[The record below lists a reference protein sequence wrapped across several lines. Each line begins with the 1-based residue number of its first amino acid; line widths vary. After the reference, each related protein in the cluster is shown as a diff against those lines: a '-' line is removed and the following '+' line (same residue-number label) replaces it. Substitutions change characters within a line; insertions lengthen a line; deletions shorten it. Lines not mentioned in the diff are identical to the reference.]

1 MSGFQRK
8 KLDNGAKNPD
18 YVDLCEEDAQ
28 IPSQKFVC
36 ISFIS
41 PEKVLKQ
48 REQYIFEKFVQQW
61 DFSKSIEKFGEF
73 MNFVSFKYKL
83 KLDDV
88 MADFKDYVT
97 EEKNRLKS
105 YTVTD
110 DFKNFMDKNED
121 RITEDF
127 NKKNNFQTS
136 VRGIK
141 IRGSYSSQSEAE
153 LRAKK
158 LRESDP
164 NHDIFVGPVGVWM
177 PWDPDAYKTGRV
189 EFTEEELNQLHQEK
203 LKNEEKAKQEFD
215 QRIRDAKRKAIEENV
230 KKARESGNKLTQTL
244 SEDGELVGVT
254 KTVNFDE
261 REVAEVKISNGFG
274 KATIEEQSGKEQGGE
289 EQSLEQSGKEQGDG
303 MDQVD

>member
-1 MSGFQRK
+1 MSGFPKK
-8 KLDNGAKNPD
+8 KLDNGSKNPS
-18 YVDLCEEDAQ
+18 YVDLCEEDAT

-41 PEKVLKQ
+41 PEKVLKH

-61 DFSKSIEKFGEF
+61 EFSKSIEKFGDF
-73 MNFVSFKYKL
+73 MNFISFKYKL
-83 KLDDV
+83 KLDDI
-88 MADFKDYVT
+88 MADMKEYVT
-97 EEKNRLKS
+97 EEKKHLKS
-105 YTVTD
+105 YSVTD

-121 RITEDF
+121 RLTEDF
-127 NKKNNFQTS
+127 NKQNDFQTS

-141 IRGSYSSQSEAE
+141 IRGAYSSQAEAE

-189 EFTEEELNQLHQEK
+189 EFMEEELNQLHHEK

-215 QRIRDAKRKAIEENV
+215 QRVRDAKRKAIEENV
-230 KKARESGNKLTQTL
+230 KKARESGNKLTQTMT
-244 SEDGELVGVT
+244 EDGELVGVS
-254 KTVNFDE
+254 KTVNFDDREIAEIKPSMGVGKTKIEIASENEPLGDDSME
-261 REVAEVKISNGFG
+261 R
-274 KATIEEQSGKEQGGE
+274 
-289 EQSLEQSGKEQGDG
+289 
-303 MDQVD
+303 VD

>member
-1 MSGFQRK
+1 MSGFQKK
-8 KLDNGAKNPD
+8 KLDNGSKNPD
-18 YVDLCEEDAQ
+18 YVDLCEEDAT

-61 DFSKSIEKFGEF
+61 EFSKSIEKFGDF
-73 MNFVSFKYKL
+73 MNFISFKYKL
-83 KLDDV
+83 KLDDI
-88 MADFKDYVT
+88 MADMKEYVT
-97 EEKNRLKS
+97 EEKKHLKS
-105 YTVTD
+105 YLVAD
-110 DFKNFMDKNED
+110 DFKNFMDKNEE
-121 RITEDF
+121 RLTEDF
-127 NKKNNFQTS
+127 NKQNEFQTS

-141 IRGSYSSQSEAE
+141 IRGAYSSQAETE

-164 NHDIFVGPVGVWM
+164 SHDIFVGPVGVWM

-189 EFTEEELNQLHQEK
+189 EFMEEELNQLHHEK

-215 QRIRDAKRKAIEENV
+215 QRVRDAKRKAIEENV
-230 KKARESGNKLTQTL
+230 KKARESGNKLTQTMT
-244 SEDGELVGVT
+244 EDGELVGVT

-261 REVAEVKISNGFG
+261 REVAEIIPSNGFG
-274 KATIEEQSGKEQGGE
+274 KASIS
-289 EQSLEQSGKEQGDG
+289 
-303 MDQVD
+303 VDDSADE